1 MQGGGM
7 QRILLDTSVYTAFKR
22 NDPRVVALVQEA
34 DFIGINTVVVGEL
47 LAGFIC
53 GTKNRENRK
62 QFDQFL
68 DSPRVSMLVV
78 DDNTAEFYA
87 LAWKK
92 LRDKGRPIPTNDIWV
107 AASAMQHGLAL
118 ATLDGHFQAV
128 EGLLLEGI
136 EGSVP

>member
-1 MQGGGM
+1 MK
-7 QRILLDTSVYTAFKR
+7 RILLDTNVYAAFKR
-22 NDPRVVALVQEA
+22 ADPRAVALVQEA
-34 DFIGINTVVVGEL
+34 DYIGINSVVAGEL

-53 GTKNRENRK
+53 GKKNRENRK
-62 QFDQFL
+62 QLDQFL

-87 LAWKK
+87 SAWKK
-92 LRDKGRPIPTNDIWV
+92 LRDKGKPIPTNDIWV

-118 ATLDGHFQAV
+118 ATLDGHFEAI

>member
-1 MQGGGM
+1 MK
-7 QRILLDTSVYTAFKR
+7 RILLDTNVYIAFKR
-22 NDPRVVALVQEA
+22 DDPHAVALIQEA
-34 DFIGINTVVVGEL
+34 DFIGINSVVAGEL

-62 QFDQFL
+62 QLDQFL

-87 LAWKK
+87 SAWKK

-118 ATLDGHFQAV
+118 ATLDGHFEAI

-136 EGSVP
+136 EGSAP

>member
-1 MQGGGM
+1 
-7 QRILLDTSVYTAFKR
+7 
-22 NDPRVVALVQEA
+22 
-34 DFIGINTVVVGEL
+34 
-47 LAGFIC
+47 
-53 GTKNRENRK
+53 
-62 QFDQFL
+62 
-68 DSPRVSMLVV
+68 MLVV

-87 LAWKK
+87 SAWKK

-118 ATLDGHFQAV
+118 ATLDGHFAAI

>member
-1 MQGGGM
+1 MN
-7 QRILLDTSVYTAFKR
+7 RILLDTNVYTAFKR
-22 NDPRVVALVQEA
+22 DDPRAVALIQET
-34 DFIGINTVVVGEL
+34 DFIGINSVVAGEL

-53 GTKNRENRK
+53 GKKNRETRK
-62 QFDQFL
+62 QLDRFL

-87 LAWKK
+87 SAWKK
-92 LRDKGRPIPTNDIWV
+92 LRDKGRPIPTNDIWI

-118 ATLDGHFQAV
+118 ATLDGHFAAI